1 MFAAAVTKLCCTL
14 PSTSLNKRNIS
25 EFLMTAAR
33 KKKLSISGIA
43 GSSKENM
50 KGNGRSN
57 GTGGGW
63 SFGRWGSTKTASTN
77 TTSNSVSTFLYFLL
91 LYLSRLFS
99 LVFPSTKIQ
108 IHSHVLHTHSLHFPT
123 PLIDALPYS
132 GQPSVKVNGSSCT
145 LSKLGLGA
153 LPESLK
159 VLRGS
164 VIRPEGPPEP

>member
-1 MFAAAVTKLCCTL
+1 MEEVMEQEEDGVLDDGALQRQLQQTPRAT
-14 PSTSLNKRNIS
+14 
-25 EFLMTAAR
+25 
-33 KKKLSISGIA
+33 
-43 GSSKENM
+43 
-50 KGNGRSN
+50 RSVPFF
-57 GTGGGW
+57 T
-63 SFGRWGSTKTASTN
+63 
-77 TTSNSVSTFLYFLL
+77 FLL

-153 LPESLK
+153 LPKSLK
-159 VLRGS
+159 VLRDS

>member
-1 MFAAAVTKLCCTL
+1 
-14 PSTSLNKRNIS
+14 
-25 EFLMTAAR
+25 MTAAR

-43 GSSKENM
+43 GSNKENM

-77 TTSNSVSTFLYFLL
+77 TTSNSVSTFLYFSFTVLVSSFLSCFPLHQNPNPFTCASHPLASLPDPPHRRLALL
-91 LYLSRLFS
+91 R
-99 LVFPSTKIQ
+99 
-108 IHSHVLHTHSLHFPT
+108 
-123 PLIDALPYS
+123 
-132 GQPSVKVNGSSCT
+132 QPSVKVNGSSCT

-153 LPESLK
+153 LPKSLK